1 LKLFREALRDENKH
15 LSDAVFDILYSKAY
29 SNTYSYDGLVSEFDD
44 LEEFVSNV
52 LKAS

>member
-1 LKLFREALRDENKH
+1 LYLKAH
-15 LSDAVFDILYSKAY
+15 G
-29 SNTYSYDGLVSEFDD
+29 NTCSYDELVDEFDD